1 MFTQTIIWLS
11 MEQKV
16 SCVFGIL
23 DGFLFTSVVYLYQ
36 RWLWQRFYRI
46 PSSLGTQV
54 EGSPVPFSHS
64 RRVDLAQWIWAR
76 RSRISNRHGHFHE
89 LYKLQ
94 TEFVFFSDVQSS
106 TLKGVRKVGWNVQR
120 RVDFQD
126 TLFKIF
132 KLEMCKA
139 RDVQKFPKS

>member
-1 MFTQTIIWLS
+1 

-64 RRVDLAQWIWAR
+64 RRVDLAQWMDLAQWI
-76 RSRISNRHGHFHE
+76 
-89 LYKLQ
+89 
-94 TEFVFFSDVQSS
+94 
-106 TLKGVRKVGWNVQR
+106 
-120 RVDFQD
+120 
-126 TLFKIF
+126 
-132 KLEMCKA
+132 
-139 RDVQKFPKS
+139 